1 MLYAHA
7 FLIQTA
13 QTALANGR
21 SKNAERLARWLL
33 MADDRIDG
41 GELPLTH
48 KFLSIML
55 GVQRPGVTLAAGEL
69 QRAGMIRYTRGN
81 VTILDHSALMKR
93 SCECY
98 AVSKKEFDRL
108 LGATAKSSDGK
119 MIRD

>member
-1 MLYAHA
+1 MNRSVALQRSLLLYAHA

-55 GVQRPGVTLAAGEL
+55 GVQRPGVTLAVQALEHEGL
-69 QRAGMIRYTRGN
+69 ISARRGFIT
-81 VTILDHSALMKR
+81 VLDRKGL
-93 SCECY
+93 E
-98 AVSKKEFDRL
+98 
-108 LGATAKSSDGK
+108 K
-119 MIRD
+119 MSNGTYLPAE